1 MGAHP
6 VTAQPFSSPTKRV
19 LYRVDL
25 DDPSSPIAGDALPPS
40 TAVIDAPPPTPGM
53 RLEGE
58 PIFRIEHPLYEPEQR
73 AAWVAEELLQPG
85 SVFHG
90 RVHVP
95 AAKGGKKAARLKA
108 GPTQLTQATFTGI
121 IGQMLHQSA
130 YVQQICLPDELIS
143 EAVLEGPNSLTHQ
156 KVEQGGQLLA
166 RLFVH
171 YWRAVA
177 TAFPEAWED
186 PHDHL
191 LWHPHGL
198 TALAQLGA
206 HVVQDQVAA
215 YDIRQHYFDEVLERI
230 AGSVSLAKADHAHVP
245 ARQLSSHLFQVLA
258 SARHAK
264 GMRRAGLMAVPG
276 GVSDITWGSAAPPVS
291 PDVEVMPLG
300 AEN

>member
-1 MGAHP
+1 M
-6 VTAQPFSSPTKRV
+6 TTQPTPSATTRV

-25 DDPSSPIAGDALPPS
+25 DDPSSAIVGDALPPS
-40 TAVIDAPPPTPGM
+40 TAVIDAPPPTPES

-58 PIFRIEHPLYEPEQR
+58 PIFRIDHALYDAEQR
-73 AAWVAEELLQPG
+73 AAWVADELLQPG

-95 AAKGGKKAARLKA
+95 TTKGGKKAARLKA
-108 GPTQLTQATFTGI
+108 SPTQLTQATFTSI

-130 YVQQICLPDELIS
+130 YVQQICLPDELIAG
-143 EAVLEGPNSLTHQ
+143 AVLEGPNSLTHQ

-166 RLFVH
+166 RLFLH

-177 TAFPEAWED
+177 TAFPEAWDD
-186 PHDHL
+186 PHDYL
-191 LWHPHGL
+191 LWHPHGM

-230 AGSVSLAKADHAHVP
+230 AGSVSLAKVDHVHVP
-245 ARQLSSHLFQVLA
+245 LRQLSSHLFQLLA
-258 SARHAK
+258 SARHTK
-264 GMRRAGLMAVPG
+264 NLRRPGLMAVPG
-276 GVSDITWGSAAPPVS
+276 GVSDINWGSAAPPVS
-291 PDVEVMPLG
+291 PDVSSVPLG